1 VKQSLIGKGGMK
13 KNNLQSQKH
22 FYLWRMK
29 KIVLIVWS
37 LLCIGSVLNA
47 QSKDTFAYHYLP
59 LKYRL
64 KVDVLTEN
72 ICNAADKDQKRV
84 ENIFYWVSHYIKV
97 DVKNYNKQII
107 W

>member
-1 VKQSLIGKGGMK
+1 
-13 KNNLQSQKH
+13 
-22 FYLWRMK
+22 MK

-37 LLCIGSVLNA
+37 LLCISSILNA

-84 ENIFYWVSHYIKV
+84 ENIFADPKCM
-97 DVKNYNKQII
+97 
-107 W
+107 